1 MYIVYIVLLY
11 CSIRVILSTAHTVD
25 WFAVAFITG
34 MGATRFLV
42 RARWLPSRVAGAGG
56 DVG

>member
-1 MYIVYIVLLY
+1 MVFSIVVYV
-11 CSIRVILSTAHTVD
+11 SFSQRRTRVD